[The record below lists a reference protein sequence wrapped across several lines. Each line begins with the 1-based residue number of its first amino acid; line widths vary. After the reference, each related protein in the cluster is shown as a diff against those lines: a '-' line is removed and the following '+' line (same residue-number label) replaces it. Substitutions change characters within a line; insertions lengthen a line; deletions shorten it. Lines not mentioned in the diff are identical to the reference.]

1 MTREEFTNIL
11 SQQADGDGRAMGKPY
26 SWQLS
31 HREDVA
37 YLALPPQVLV
47 QRVLARTETFNEA
60 LKRTAAFLV
69 VVSRNNGYEGRD
81 PLVVLD
87 DVRSGTAAQFLNI
100 DIDLLGHAL
109 AEMQRRGLVS
119 AMDDGNL
126 HLDDIRALDS
136 LSESQSSDR

>member
-1 MTREEFTNIL
+1 MASDEFVHPF
-11 SQQADGDGRAMGKPY
+11 SQLDGGPDRVSGKPY

-37 YLALPPQVLV
+37 YIALPPQVLV

-87 DVRSGTAAQFLNI
+87 DVRSGTAAQFLDI
-100 DIDLLGHAL
+100 DIDLLGRAL
-109 AEMQRRGLVS
+109 VEMQRRGLVS
-119 AMDDGNL
+119 ATDDGNL
-126 HLDDIRALDS
+126 HLDDIGALDS
-136 LSESQSSDR
+136 LSENQPTSG